1 MRHLEKR
8 RGETGGRETGD
19 RDRDREEGLVRV
31 STDST
36 FYYIE
41 MLGLACGCLGCK

>member
-19 RDRDREEGLVRV
+19 RDRDREEGFVRV
-31 STDST
+31 ST